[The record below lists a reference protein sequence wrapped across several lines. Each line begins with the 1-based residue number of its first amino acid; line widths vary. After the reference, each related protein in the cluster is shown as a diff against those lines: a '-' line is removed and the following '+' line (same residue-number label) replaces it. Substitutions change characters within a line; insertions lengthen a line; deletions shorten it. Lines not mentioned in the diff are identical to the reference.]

1 MFLDVSL
8 MYFVC
13 ILTLPEQCAWRCGD
27 TRIYLCTHNT
37 PQLVGY
43 VLNAPQIL
51 DRNTYEYIQIH
62 VSSRYSWG
70 VYSTHFRGKTQPS
83 PCWSPKPTQEHGV
96 LAMMKA
102 PLRPGTRPVGL
113 TTTYLLCAV
122 DSCCDSVP
130 ADSLWMLVLRTSE
143 LGCRGRGTYAL
154 TL

>member
-51 DRNTYEYIQIH
+51 DQNTYEYIQIH

-83 PCWSPKPTQEHGV
+83 PAKCRSPKPQAGGPRAHLGQSAPSTPTAPHGGPHSPPWGPPWGGMGV
-96 LAMMKA
+96 RTPMGGCGG
-102 PLRPGTRPVGL
+102 PHWDPIGPGW
-113 TTTYLLCAV
+113 CF
-122 DSCCDSVP
+122 S
-130 ADSLWMLVLRTSE
+130 
-143 LGCRGRGTYAL
+143 
-154 TL
+154 